1 MGASVIIPAYN
12 EEDRLPRLLDDLSR
26 QRGARPQVIL
36 ADAHSTDA
44 TRELAVARGAT
55 VVDGGMPAAGRNAG
69 AAHATGEILV
79 FLDAD
84 VRVPRTFLRNAL
96 REMADKDA
104 VVATCVAKPMSRL
117 TADRLIHTVANL
129 FIRINQ
135 DRDPH
140 APGYCIL
147 ARRDVFNAV
156 GGFNEEIQVAED
168 HDFVSRA
175 STHGRFRLLDS
186 THVKVDV
193 RRFEKEGR
201 IGYTAKALKI
211 TLYRALYGEITDPDA
226 FEYEFGNY
234 DAEDSTTADR
244 ALRRLE
250 RGLIR
255 AERRTRRLEDQL
267 WRTSEARG
275 MNERAQEFFAE
286 IGEKLRAACRTVLRP
301 ESPGTRG
308 SDER

>member
-1 MGASVIIPAYN
+1 MDVSIIIPAYN
-12 EEDRLPRLLDDLSR
+12 EGDRLPRLLHDLRR
-26 QRGARPQVIL
+26 QRGVDPEVIV
-36 ADAHSTDA
+36 ADANSTDN
-44 TRELAVARGAT
+44 TRAAAGSCGAT
-55 VVDGGMPAAGRNAG
+55 VVDGGLPAAGRNAG
-69 AAHATGEILV
+69 AARARGGVLV

-84 VRVPRTFLRNAL
+84 VRVPRTFLQHAL
-96 REMADKDA
+96 TEMQEKNA

-117 TADRLIHTVANL
+117 VADRLIHTVANL

-147 ARRDVFNAV
+147 VRREVFDAV
-156 GGFNEEIQVAED
+156 GGFNEEIRVAED

-175 STHGRFRLLDS
+175 SRHGRFRLLDS

-201 IGYTAKALKI
+201 IGYAAKALQI
-211 TLYRALYGEITDPDA
+211 TLYRAVHGEITDPDA

-234 DAEDSTTADR
+234 DAEDSTTAGK
-244 ALRRLE
+244 ALRKLE

-255 AERRTRRLEDQL
+255 AEQETRRMEDQL
-267 WRTSEARG
+267 WSPSASAELRD
-275 MNERAQEFFAE
+275 RAHAFFDE
-286 IGEKLRAACRTVLRP
+286 IGEKLRAAGRAVLRP
-301 ESPGTRG
+301 GPDGAG
-308 SDER
+308 DADKK